1 MRRRRGSRNW
11 QRKVTRSFPIPLTR
25 GKAFSFR
32 GRFSITQEKDA
43 ELSSSFSPLAVC
55 PIMWWGGESPKR
67 SRKSIRTRRSCR
79 WITIRTSACQYRK
92 QIADAGHEYQKV
104 KSTGGILS
112 MKSFRKELH
121 FHLPTRR
128 GLVNITGDVQ
138 EAVT

>member
-1 MRRRRGSRNW
+1 MQNFRHPSALWLSAQSCGGAGNLQKDQGNLSGRADPAAGL
-11 QRKVTRSFPIPLTR
+11 RS
-25 GKAFSFR
+25 
-32 GRFSITQEKDA
+32 GRQ
-43 ELSSSFSPLAVC
+43 L
-55 PIMWWGGESPKR
+55 
-67 SRKSIRTRRSCR
+67 
-79 WITIRTSACQYRK
+79 CQYRK

-138 EAVT
+138 EAVTQSGVKEGLVLVNAMNI